1 MSVDSLMGVDYTSSA
16 LNITDYH
23 ATEINNFLK
32 KNNVLQKRNGY
43 LQISEYEFNGIWECN
58 YKGAKIIIAHI
69 GSDFYRVMD
78 LDKFDNSDNNY
89 IQLTNVEGDTSTKIN
104 GINDSPSFAVFAND
118 RLYILC
124 GTYIVLKFTTN
135 DSNQVVIK
143 PYKVYDDDD
152 TYIPTVIKGV
162 TFSTNDLVNQR
173 SLDDINLM
181 SSKIIIGMT
190 SLASANIE
198 AKYNDYT
205 TQVSRI
211 YNFPYKAKHNSIF
224 QYNFELSIIIQD
236 SKGTTKELQ
245 LYQERQETGEV
256 YLYAIASSLG
266 KCTPP
271 TNGFAKKTINGVET
285 NVLYIGDIN
294 DNALG
299 LLYDFLPPTSDDNII
314 VKYSDDR
321 NNESTLIDKCTFGIM
336 YGAGG
341 NRNRLFVAGNP
352 DKPNVDY
359 HTSRRNIY
367 SSNKDVDLQDS
378 QDLTYFSV
386 NDYCAYGTSNTK
398 ITDYQIMGDGS
409 LIVLKEKSVNEPS
422 VYFRGA
428 LFNKIAL
435 NDSYETYQESYPLS
449 VGNIGEGALPN
460 TYGTLKNLNNDIVF
474 LSENGLMGVSATITA
489 SALASDYKYAY
500 NRSRLINVKFLQL
513 LNSKSNKIAVALYDN
528 KYFVTITQYTSE
540 GDDIYTT
547 FVADGRHTYKLKDS
561 VDNEYEYEW
570 FVLDGIYADRY
581 FVINNMLYFNGGEGH
596 GGLYKLDLNNTQYQD
611 IKQIDVIAGDLSQ
624 IANSIYL
631 NGYILQDLD
640 GDKNELTI
648 SNDVYLYNL
657 ENPMPSSSNGSF
669 INLNKF
675 YLDYFRDPT
684 NKIYLATKDTSG
696 NIDETIEIYVEM
708 IEDSSY
714 QYQAYFKE
722 DNTKINNLSLYDMV
736 LFSAKDHKFTIVDDT
751 STGIKKDYC
760 QDIYGN
766 IVTFI
771 ETTKDETTNVVELY
785 GVFKKYYNIKCK
797 YMTKAYNMGQSLY
810 AKYLRSIT
818 IINDSGLQ
826 SWVNFGIYTKNQAT
840 RFEGE
845 YNPNQN
851 GLVTTYK
858 DLFQADLT
866 ASSFATSF
874 TKNYTLRFNFIQFEF
889 WNEDEHN
896 CVINN
901 LSVIYTY
908 GFRTKG
914 ANY

>member
-1 MSVDSLMGVDYTSSA
+1 MGVDYTSSA
-16 LNITDYH
+16 LNIADYH
-23 ATEINNFLK
+23 ATEIKNFLK

-58 YKGAKIIIAHI
+58 YKGKKIIIAHI

-78 LDKFDNSDNNY
+78 LDKFDDSTNNY
-89 IQLTNVEGDTSTKIN
+89 IQLTNVEGDTSTNIS
-104 GINDSPSFAVFAND
+104 GINNAPSFAVFAND

-124 GTYIVLKFTTN
+124 GTYIVLKFSTN
-135 DSNQVVIK
+135 DSGQVVIK
-143 PYKVYDDDD
+143 PYKVYDDVD
-152 TYIPTVIKGV
+152 TYIPTVIKGI

-190 SLASANIE
+190 SLASANIN

-211 YNFPYKAKHNSIF
+211 YNFPYKAKQNSIF
-224 QYNFELSIIIQD
+224 QNNFELSITIQD
-236 SKGTTKELQ
+236 SKGATKELQ
-245 LYQERQETGEV
+245 LYREQQETGEI

-266 KCTPP
+266 ECTPP
-271 TNGFAKKTINGVET
+271 TNGYTKKTINNVET
-285 NVLYIGDIN
+285 DVLYIGDISEN
-294 DNALG
+294 GLG
-299 LLYDFLPPTSDDNII
+299 LLYDFLPPSSDDNII
-314 VKYSDDR
+314 LKYSDDR
-321 NNESTLIDKCTFGIM
+321 NNESSLIDKCTFGIM

-341 NRNRLFVAGNP
+341 NRNRLFIAGNP

-367 SSNKDVDLQDS
+367 ASNKDVDLQDS

-409 LIVLKEKSVNEPS
+409 LMVLKEKSVNEPS

-435 NDSYETYQESYPLS
+435 NESYEAYQESYPLS

-500 NRSRLINVKFLQL
+500 NRSRLVNVKLLQL
-513 LNSKSNKIAVALYDN
+513 LNNKSNKIAVALYDN
-528 KYFVTITQYTSE
+528 KYFVTITEYKTE
-540 GDDIYTT
+540 GTNYIT
-547 FVADGRHTYKLKDS
+547 FVADGRYPYKLKDS

-570 FVLDGIYADRY
+570 FILDRIKADKY
-581 FVINNMLYFNGGEGH
+581 FIINNMLYYNGREESSGF
-596 GGLYKLDLNNTQYQD
+596 YKLDLYSNQYQD
-611 IKQIDVIAGDLSQ
+611 IKQIDVGTGDLSQ
-624 IANSIYL
+624 ISNSIYL
-631 NGYILQDLD
+631 NGNILQNLD
-640 GDKNELTI
+640 GDSNELFI
-648 SNDVYLYNL
+648 SNDVYLYNID
-657 ENPMPSSSNGSF
+657 NPMPSSSEGSF

-675 YLDYFRDPT
+675 YLDYFRDPS
-684 NKIYLATKDTSG
+684 NNIYVVKKNSSG
-696 NIDETIEIYVEM
+696 EIDEIYEIYVEM

-714 QYQAYFKE
+714 QYQAYLKE
-722 DNTKINNLSLYDMV
+722 NNTKINNLSQYDMV
-736 LFSAKDHKFTIVDDT
+736 LFSAKNHKFIIVDDN
-751 STGIKKDYC
+751 STGVKKDYC

-771 ETTKDETTNVVELY
+771 EVIKDGTVNVVELY

-797 YMTKAYNMGQSLY
+797 YITKAYNMGQSLY

-866 ASSFATSF
+866 SGSFATSF
-874 TKNYTLRFNFIQFEF
+874 TKNYTLKFNFIQFEF